1 MKKRLLSILLTGV
14 MVGALITGCGSS
26 GSSGDSGGDS
36 SEGSG
41 DKPYDG
47 VEINVLCEGH
57 ASSNAL
63 EALKGEFEEETGIT
77 VNLEIIPYEELPQKV
92 LLSFS
97 QKSDAYDMIMN
108 DSLSLQGYI
117 DNDYIA
123 CLDDYIANDD
133 LNQYYDKADFVEAY
147 ENNMESD
154 GKVYG
159 FPVYGE
165 STFLMYRK
173 DLFEEYNL
181 EVPTTMT
188 ELENCA
194 KTIYE
199 GTNGEVAGITLR
211 GQQGI
216 HVVYTWGAY
225 LWGYGGHYFDE
236 EANLDLNTPEA
247 IEGTE
252 AFCRILNNYG
262 PEGYTNFGWQENRLL
277 FQQGGAA
284 MTIDATVNGAYCEDP
299 DESDI
304 VGKVGYAPVPAEVEN
319 EEGGPAAL
327 AVHGFYINNVIED
340 KQKEAAFLFGSW
352 ATSGK
357 VQEEAMG
364 VEPHCGVT
372 SLSAIESDAFQENYS
387 AFADD
392 MVKALEVANPLY
404 VPTNTEANEIINK
417 VGTALSKCLVESD
430 DIPAI
435 LEEVNNDVNENVLK

>member
-1 MKKRLLSILLTGV
+1 MKKRWLSIALV
-14 MVGALITGCGSS
+14 MVMIGTLIAGCGS
-26 GSSGDSGGDS
+26 GEDSGG
-36 SEGSG
+36 EGTA
-41 DKPYDG
+41 DQPYAG
-47 VEINVLCEGH
+47 TEINVLCEGH
-57 ASSNAL
+57 ASSNAYEQL
-63 EALKGEFEEETGIT
+63 ASEFEEETGIT

-97 QKSDAYDMIMN
+97 QKSDAYDMVMN
-108 DSLSLQGYI
+108 DSVSLQGYI

-133 LNQYYDKADFVEAY
+133 LNQYYDKSDFVEAY
-147 ENNMESD
+147 ERNMESD

-159 FPVYGE
+159 LPVYGE
-165 STFLMYRK
+165 SSFLMYRK
-173 DLFEEYNL
+173 DLFEEYGL
-181 EVPTTMT
+181 EVPTTME

-216 HVVYTWGAY
+216 HVIYTWSAW
-225 LWGYGGHYFDE
+225 LWGFGGHYFDE
-236 EANLDLNTPEA
+236 NGKLDLNTPEA

-252 AFCRILNNYG
+252 SFCRLLNNYG

-299 DESDI
+299 DESEI
-304 VGKVGYAPVPAEVEN
+304 VGKVGYAPVPAAVEN

-327 AVHGFYINNVIED
+327 AVHGFYINNAIED

-352 ATSGK
+352 ATSAE
-357 VQEEAMG
+357 VQEKAMDI
-364 VEPHCGVT
+364 EPHCGIT
-372 SLSAIESDAFQENYS
+372 SLTAIESDAFQEKYA
-387 AFADD
+387 AFAND
-392 MVKALEVANPLY
+392 MVAALEVANPLY

-430 DIPAI
+430 NIPAI
-435 LEEVNNDVNENVLK
+435 LEEVNDDVNNNVLK